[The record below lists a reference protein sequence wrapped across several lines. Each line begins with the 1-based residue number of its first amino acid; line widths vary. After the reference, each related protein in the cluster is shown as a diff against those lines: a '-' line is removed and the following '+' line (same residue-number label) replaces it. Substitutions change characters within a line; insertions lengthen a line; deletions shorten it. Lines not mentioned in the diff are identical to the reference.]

1 MVELLCAP
9 PLAASGSV
17 MDPNFVSQAS
27 VSELQH
33 LSLCQMEI
41 KCVTRVRHTP
51 GLLSSP
57 DRADVHLGTASRPQ
71 TPFSLLALHDS
82 MFGWAFS
89 LPVPAHFLL
98 YPQDLIYQLA
108 LPISFLAQ
116 PT

>member
-1 MVELLCAP
+1 
-9 PLAASGSV
+9 